1 MKTLISKVF
10 RVNTDD
16 LNQKR
21 IMRRMLILS
30 AVFTII
36 IGAISYCFG
45 YNNGFKY
52 QPRISPDS
60 SPYVCITPSGK
71 CYHMHWCKTM
81 RNTSIDISVKQAKEK
96 GYVPCKLCKPDR
108 LNKKR

>member
-1 MKTLISKVF
+1 MKSLIPKIFGVS
-10 RVNTDD
+10 TDD

-21 IMRRMLILS
+21 IMRRTFLLS
-30 AVFTII
+30 VVLVII
-36 IGAISYCFG
+36 TGVISYWLG

-52 QPRISPDS
+52 QPRIASDS

-71 CYHMHWCKTM
+71 CYHMHWCETI
-81 RNTSIDISVKQAKEK
+81 RNTSIDISIKQAKEK
-96 GYVPCKLCKPDR
+96 GYAPCKLCEPDR